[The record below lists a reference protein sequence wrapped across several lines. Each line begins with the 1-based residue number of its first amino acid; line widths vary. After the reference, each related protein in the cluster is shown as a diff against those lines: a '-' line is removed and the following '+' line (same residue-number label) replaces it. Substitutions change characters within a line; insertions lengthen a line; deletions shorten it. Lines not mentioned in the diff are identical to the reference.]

1 MNTHL
6 QESVSDSVHI
16 TVTGKTMPI
25 KMALPAEKTEVESYA
40 FVKKVGKIEKG

>member
-6 QESVSDSVHI
+6 QDSVSDSVHI

-25 KMALPAEKTEVESYA
+25 KMALPAEETAVDSYA
-40 FVKKVGKIEKG
+40 FVKKVGKVEEG